1 MDEVILGDCLEVMRG
16 FKDKQFDLVL
26 TDPPYGINV
35 ENNYAIGGRNDKAKD
50 ETIDWDSS
58 VPPPEYFDEM
68 RRVSK
73 EQVIWGANY
82 FNCFSGEH
90 GAIVWNKLQ
99 PLPTASQCEIASY
112 SRTKKVYQYQ
122 ERWTNYVNTKETIHP
137 TEKPLELMRWL
148 IENFTEE
155 GDTILDP
162 FAGSGTTG
170 VAAKYLN
177 RHFTLIEKEPKY
189 VEIIK
194 NRLAQ
199 EKLF

>member
-1 MDEVILGDCLEVMRG
+1 
-16 FKDKQFDLVL
+16 
-26 TDPPYGINV
+26 
-35 ENNYAIGGRNDKAKD
+35 
-50 ETIDWDSS
+50 
-58 VPPPEYFDEM
+58 M